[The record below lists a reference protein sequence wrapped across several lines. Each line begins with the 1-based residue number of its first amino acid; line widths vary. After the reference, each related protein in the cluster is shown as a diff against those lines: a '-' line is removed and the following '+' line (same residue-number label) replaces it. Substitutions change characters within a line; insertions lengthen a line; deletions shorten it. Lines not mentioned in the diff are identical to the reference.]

1 MKIDKNSIVENII
14 KEVTSS
20 IGTDSNNIDI
30 NTDSIIYGDNSPIDS
45 LALVSLIIAV
55 EQSMEDEFGI
65 TITLA
70 DERAMSLD
78 NSPFRSVGSLA
89 DYIEDL
95 LEENLND

>member
-1 MKIDKNSIVENII
+1 MKIDKNSIVDIII
-14 KEVTSS
+14 KEVLTT
-20 IGTDSNNIDI
+20 IGAESDNINI
-30 NTDSIIYGDNSPIDS
+30 NSDSIIYGDNSPLDS
-45 LALVSLIIAV
+45 LALVSLIVAV

-65 TITLA
+65 TITIA

-95 LEENLND
+95 LEEELNG